1 MTIALLSSKTWHAVQ
16 LLPRYKNGTQK
27 FEYTKRVL
35 RRTDNT
41 MTNEKDK
48 KRKYGQQ
55 NTTQTTK
62 DWEKRTPLNNGSKL

>member
-1 MTIALLSSKTWHAVQ
+1 MQ
-16 LLPRYKNGTQK
+16 LLLRYENGTQR
-27 FEYTKRVL
+27 FEYTKGVL

-62 DWEKRTPLNNGSKL
+62 D

>member
-1 MTIALLSSKTWHAVQ
+1 MLCNYFRDRKTVHKS
-16 LLPRYKNGTQK
+16 LNIPKG
-27 FEYTKRVL
+27 VL

-55 NTTQTTK
+55 NTTQTTN
-62 DWEKRTPLNNGSKL
+62 D

>member
-1 MTIALLSSKTWHAVQ
+1 MQ
-16 LLPRYKNGTQK
+16 LLPRYENGTQR
-27 FEYTKRVL
+27 FEYTKGVL

-55 NTTQTTK
+55 ILHKQLK
-62 DWEKRTPLNNGSKL
+62 IEKNEPH

>member
-16 LLPRYKNGTQK
+16 LLPRYENGTQK
-27 FEYTKRVL
+27 FEYTKGVL

>member
-1 MTIALLSSKTWHAVQ
+1 VQ

-27 FEYTKRVL
+27 FEYTKGVL

-62 DWEKRTPLNNGSKL
+62 D